1 MNLAKLKTILHTNK
15 QAQKGLGF
23 FLLLLVLA
31 GGIYLLTAKD
41 TSRDTSGKQQTTV
54 DMLTIGRAD
63 LYKRISLTG
72 QTVPLSQVD
81 LAAKYQ
87 GRILAVNV
95 ELGQQVSEGDVLLV
109 QDTQDAD
116 ISIAQN
122 QAAYSQAAA
131 DSVTTQASFYANYE
145 KAQADYRKAV
155 ATEQRSQRLYNVGGI
170 SLEQMESIQQQ
181 TADAKGALD
190 ALANQMQNGL
200 AASIQSSQA
209 AAQKAQHTVQSME
222 KQRSDLL
229 LRAPRSGTIGYRQA
243 EVGNLAA
250 AGQKLLSIVD
260 TSQMYVDC
268 QVAEGDLAALA
279 LGMPVQ
285 VQLEAL
291 GQTLPGTITYISPS
305 IDTQTLAFSLRISLL
320 PPLPATLRGGLFS
333 RVVLQLP
340 LRQQVLVIPKE
351 ALLEKNGQT
360 YVFVINGSN
369 KIEQRLVQVGAR
381 GDRQL
386 EILQGLQAGDN
397 IAVSNLSRLRPDMV
411 ISPHPVTLNAAGD
424 AS

>member
-200 AASIQSSQA
+200 AASIQSS
-209 AAQKAQHTVQSME
+209 
-222 KQRSDLL
+222 
-229 LRAPRSGTIGYRQA
+229 
-243 EVGNLAA
+243 
-250 AGQKLLSIVD
+250 
-260 TSQMYVDC
+260 
-268 QVAEGDLAALA
+268 
-279 LGMPVQ
+279 
-285 VQLEAL
+285 
-291 GQTLPGTITYISPS
+291 
-305 IDTQTLAFSLRISLL
+305 
-320 PPLPATLRGGLFS
+320 
-333 RVVLQLP
+333 
-340 LRQQVLVIPKE
+340 
-351 ALLEKNGQT
+351 
-360 YVFVINGSN
+360 
-369 KIEQRLVQVGAR
+369 
-381 GDRQL
+381 
-386 EILQGLQAGDN
+386 
-397 IAVSNLSRLRPDMV
+397 
-411 ISPHPVTLNAAGD
+411 
-424 AS
+424 